1 MVGRIAA
8 VVREL
13 LTLYL
18 QRREQTLAYG
28 MVLPTL
34 RVGPWKNSSRY

>member
-1 MVGRIAA
+1 MVGRVAA

-18 QRREQTLAYG
+18 QRGEQTLAYR

-34 RVGPWKNSSRY
+34 RVGPWKSPPRY